1 MKIGTVL
8 RNEYVSSDSPLI
20 YSVYIGIDGKYI
32 HTIYPYNGKIERSKY
47 YKEDVGE
54 GKEIHP
60 VGYTDVLKKMVDL
73 MQSDLEEFE
82 ETESECDTEC

>member
-8 RNEYVSSDSPLI
+8 RNEYVSNDSPLR
-20 YSVYIGIDGKYI
+20 YSVYIGSDGKYI
-32 HTIYPYNGKIERSKY
+32 QTIYPYHGKIERSKY

-60 VGYTDVLKKMVDL
+60 VGYTDVLKSIVRM
-73 MQSDLEEFE
+73 FE
-82 ETESECDTEC
+82 EEMNEFIEESED